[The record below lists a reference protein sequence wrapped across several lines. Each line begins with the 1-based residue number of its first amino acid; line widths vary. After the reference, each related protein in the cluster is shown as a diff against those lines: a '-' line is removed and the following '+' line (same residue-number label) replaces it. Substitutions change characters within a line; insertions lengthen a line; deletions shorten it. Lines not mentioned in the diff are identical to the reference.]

1 MTTPASPTTQE
12 PQFAEPRATLPA
24 LPCHPC
30 PYDASCCA
38 YGTTVTDDEAAAIER
53 AHGPGKVYRLRSGE
67 LRTRVRNKRCV
78 MFQNGGCAI
87 HDQPY
92 YPAVCRGFPW
102 LDAEGGRYEYD
113 VSICGELARRPELVE
128 LQRALPSAS

>member
-1 MTTPASPTTQE
+1 
-12 PQFAEPRATLPA
+12 
-24 LPCHPC
+24 
-30 PYDASCCA
+30 
-38 YGTTVTDDEAAAIER
+38 
-53 AHGPGKVYRLRSGE
+53 
-67 LRTRVRNKRCV
+67 